1 MKKLIENEHWLRVLE
16 NANPKLRSAMLKY
29 ANDKEITAVCEII
42 YNIFNNN
49 IELSPKQ
56 KKYLSKYKTKLR
68 QIYKH
73 CCGDKKLGKQK
84 IHKSV
89 VQVGGALP
97 LIIAALA
104 PFIAKAALGG
114 AVGAAAGVATKKVLG
129 H

>member
-1 MKKLIENEHWLRVLE
+1 MKKVIENEHWLRVLE
-16 NANPKLRSAMLKY
+16 KANPKLRSAMLSY

-49 IELSPKQ
+49 IHLSPKQ

-73 CCGDKKLGKQK
+73 CCGEKKLGKQK
-84 IHKSV
+84 LHKSV

-97 LIIAALA
+97 FILAALA
-104 PFIAKAALGG
+104 PLIAKAALGG
-114 AVGAAAGVATKKVLG
+114 AVGAATGIATKKILG
-129 H
+129 Y